1 MAYRLQA
8 GEPVTDGVKRVI
20 LGEIDEAAG
29 MLAADA
35 EDRDEGI
42 HDARKAFKKIR
53 AALRL
58 ARPILDGA
66 YATENAWFRDTAR
79 RLSDL
84 RDAQA
89 LLESFDKLQQTFAE
103 EMQGETFADI
113 RAALDR
119 RRQSMAEQDADLAG
133 IVEAV
138 RADLENVRDRIDSWT
153 LREKGF
159 AAIGR
164 GLRETYRRG
173 RQARATAY
181 RKQSDEAFHE
191 WRKGVKYHWYQ
202 VRLLQDLWPEMLKTH
217 RAALKE
223 LAEILGDEHDLVVM
237 KQTVA
242 ALDPELREREGF
254 DTFLALID
262 RRQQQLR
269 TAARSLGD
277 RIYAEKPNSLHR
289 RFRAYWRAWQA
300 EPAQRSGKE
309 PQEGAASAIRA

>member
-29 MLAADA
+29 MLAVDA
-35 EDRDEGI
+35 ADRDEGI

-58 ARPILDGA
+58 ARPVLGAA

-89 LLESFDKLQQTFAE
+89 LIESFDKLQQTFAE
-103 EMQGETFADI
+103 EMQGEAFGEI

-119 RRQSMAEQDADLAG
+119 RRQSMAEHDEELAG
-133 IVEAV
+133 TAQAV
-138 RADLENVRDRIDSWT
+138 RSDLEEVRRRIQSWN
-153 LREKGF
+153 LPRKEF
-159 AAIGR
+159 PAIGR

-173 RQARATAY
+173 RRARAGAY
-181 RKQSDEAFHE
+181 RTQSDEAFHE

-202 VRLLQDLWPEMLKTH
+202 VRLLQDLWPEVLKSYRT
-217 RAALKE
+217 ALKD

-242 ALDPELREREGF
+242 GFDPELRESEDFGAF
-254 DTFLALID
+254 VTLVD

-277 RIYAEKPNSLHR
+277 RIYAEKPKSLQR
-289 RFRAYWRAWQA
+289 RFQAYWRTWRE
-300 EPAQRSGKE
+300 EPA
-309 PQEGAASAIRA
+309 SA